1 MLRHNVENN
10 GNEHDEVQ
18 LSRRGFFGRLAV
30 GAVLSIGMPG
40 VVYAAKADKNRPAQ
54 SRSAVRIPKKNALKA
69 SKTAD
74 QSHKGSASRAAG
86 ESKKVLAGHTKSN
99 KAHIAKLTKA
109 SQSSKTTAGN
119 RHATASGRQK
129 HLKTAQHDTR
139 VRDVYAGNNQSSVA
153 ASNSLDYEPSQ
164 VGRVHSII
172 QPGHQ
177 PLIQPV
183 QETVSLAEHGRFGS
197 HRSLAFQ
204 NPHTGDKLNLTY
216 FEKGRYLTD
225 ALEEINFLLR
235 DYRTGDVHSIDPELL
250 DQLHDLKQ
258 MLGLS
263 QPFGVICG
271 YRSPLTNA
279 RLHAEHSGVANNSFH
294 IHGRAVDIRIE
305 RFDLRRIHSAA
316 IAMHRGGVGYYPESN
331 FIHLDTGT
339 FRTWTL

>member
-1 MLRHNVENN
+1 MLKHNAENN
-10 GNEHDEVQ
+10 ARERDEVE

-40 VVYAAKADKNRPAQ
+40 VVYAAKPDKNKPAQ
-54 SRSAVRIPKKNALKA
+54 TRSAVRIPKKNAVKA
-69 SKTAD
+69 VKSAD
-74 QSHKGSASRAAG
+74 KSHKGSAVRPVG
-86 ESKKVLAGHTKSN
+86 ENKKVLSGGTKSN

-109 SQSSKTTAGN
+109 QKTGKAASDH
-119 RHATASGRQK
+119 RHATASAQQKQLHSARQN
-129 HLKTAQHDTR
+129 AR
-139 VRDVYAGNNQSSVA
+139 VRDVYTGKNQPLNVASQSSSHTQA
-153 ASNSLDYEPSQ
+153 
-164 VGRVHSII
+164 GRQHSII
-172 QPGHQ
+172 QPGHRE
-177 PLIQPV
+177 PLIQPEM
-183 QETVSLAEHGRFGS
+183 QNSPFMDHGRFGS
-197 HRSLAFQ
+197 HRSLAFL
-204 NPHTGDKLNLTY
+204 NPHTGDKLNVTY
-216 FEKGRYLTD
+216 FEKGRYLSD
-225 ALEEINFLLR
+225 ALEEVSFLLR

-271 YRSPLTNA
+271 YRSPMTNA

-316 IAMHRGGVGYYPESN
+316 IAMHRGGVGFYPESN